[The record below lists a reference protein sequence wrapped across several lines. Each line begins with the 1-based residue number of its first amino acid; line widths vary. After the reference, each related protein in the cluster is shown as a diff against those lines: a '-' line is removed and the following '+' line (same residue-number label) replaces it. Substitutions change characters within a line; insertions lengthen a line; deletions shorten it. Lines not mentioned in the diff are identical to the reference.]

1 MNEVKVIIVNVITA
15 VLGFLSPIQD
25 FMVAI
30 VVLFACNFVF
40 GLTADMVTGGE
51 WSWKKAWRFLWQS
64 FIFFVL
70 AAAVFTCGHYM
81 HNEGG
86 AIQCVSYICY
96 VTIYIYGVNI
106 LRNIRHMLQEGSGM
120 YRVVDILYYVLTLKV
135 VDKIPFLSEYL
146 KKSKKEA
153 DNENIEEGLHA
164 EDAASD

>member
-25 FMVAI
+25 FMTAI
-30 VVLFACNFVF
+30 VILFILNFLF
-40 GLTADMVTGGE
+40 GLTADMVNGSE
-51 WSWKKAWRFLWQS
+51 WSWKKAFRFITHCLV
-64 FIFFVL
+64 FFVL
-70 AAAVFTCGHYM
+70 AAAVYTCGHYM
-81 HNEGG
+81 HNEAG

-96 VTIYIYGVNI
+96 VTFYIYGTNI
-106 LRNIRHMLQEGSGM
+106 LRNTRHMLQEGSGM

-153 DNENIEEGLHA
+153 DNENIEEGLHRV
-164 EDAASD
+164 

>member
-1 MNEVKVIIVNVITA
+1 MNEIKVIIVNILTA

-51 WSWKKAWRFLWQS
+51 WSWRKAWRF
-64 FIFFVL
+64 FTHCFVFFVL

-86 AIQCVSYICY
+86 AVQCVSYICY
-96 VTIYIYGVNI
+96 VTIYIYAVNI
-106 LRNIRHMLQEGSGM
+106 LRNIRHMLLEGSGM
-120 YRVVDILYYVLTLKV
+120 YRVVDILYYILTLKA
-135 VDKIPFLSEYL
+135 VDRIPYLSEYL
-146 KKSKKEA
+146 KRTNEKKE
-153 DNENIEEGLHA
+153 EE
-164 EDAASD
+164 EQ

>member
-25 FMVAI
+25 FMTAI
-30 VVLFACNFVF
+30 VILFILNFLF
-40 GLTADMVTGGE
+40 GLTADMVQGEE
-51 WSWKKAWRFLWQS
+51 WSWKKAFRFITHCLV
-64 FIFFVL
+64 FFVL

-81 HNEGG
+81 HNEQG

-96 VTIYIYGVNI
+96 IAFYIYGVNI
-106 LRNIRHMLQEGSGM
+106 LRNTRHILLEGSGM

-146 KKSKKEA
+146 KKANKEQK
-153 DNENIEEGLHA
+153 DGDTKER
-164 EDAASD
+164 